1 MTMIQTT
8 GSLPARCEL
17 SQVEIAVESLLA
29 EQLKRERALLRLDD
43 DERET
48 YEMALDDFED
58 WADVYGLPCTAH
70 VMAAYLIELRRV
82 YQVHLDDLK
91 SVAQAYLFAHTW
103 DVRVPVIAAL
113 NYCAD
118 HIAREAA
125 G

>member
-1 MTMIQTT
+1 MTMVQTT
-8 GSLPARCEL
+8 GPLPAQCEL

-29 EQLKRERALLRLDD
+29 EQLKRERALLYLGD
-43 DERET
+43 DEREL
-48 YEMALDDFED
+48 YEQVLDDFED
-58 WADVYGLPCTAH
+58 WAGGYGLPMTAH
-70 VMAAYLIELRRV
+70 VLAAYLVELRRV